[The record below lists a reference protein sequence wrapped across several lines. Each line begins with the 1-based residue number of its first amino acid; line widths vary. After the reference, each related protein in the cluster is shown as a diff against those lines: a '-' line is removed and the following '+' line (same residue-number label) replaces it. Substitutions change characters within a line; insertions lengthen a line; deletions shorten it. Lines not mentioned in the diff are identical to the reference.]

1 MTDRKVKLQNEIEQL
16 SPEELEK
23 EIEKNKRKIVQS
35 IVFIAAAAIALIAI

>member
-23 EIEKNKRKIVQS
+23 EIENNTVGND
-35 IVFIAAAAIALIAI
+35 L

>member
-23 EIEKNKRKIVQS
+23 EIENNKRCIYGG
-35 IVFIAAAAIALIAI
+35 AIGYIYLSGNVE